1 MFKKLL
7 VANRGEIAIR
17 IMRACRDLDISPIA
31 IYSDIDAGA
40 LHVGM
45 ADAAINIG
53 PGPAAESYL
62 KIDNVL
68 DAAVRTGADAI
79 HPGYGF
85 LAENGDF
92 ARAVEAAGLIWVGP
106 QADVIDSMGDKTSA
120 RRAAADAG
128 VPTVP
133 GTKEPVTSAD
143 EVKDFVASHGL
154 PLAIKAAAGGGG
166 KGFRVV
172 KDAAEIDDALAGAA
186 REAQAYFSSPDVY
199 LERYLER
206 PRHIEVQVLGDASG
220 AVLSFPERDCS
231 LQRRHQKLVEE
242 SPSPALDTGVR
253 EAIME
258 AAAKVSKQ
266 VAYRNAGTCEF
277 LLDADGKTFYFLEMN
292 TRLQVE
298 HPVTE
303 LVTGIDLVKA
313 QLLVAAGE
321 ALEFSQDDIDLRGH
335 AIECRINAENPAKN
349 FMPAPGTI
357 GAYREP
363 AGPGVRVDS
372 GAAGDTTIPQA
383 YDPLIAKLITFGANR
398 DEARRRMLRAL
409 DEYEIAGIKT
419 TIPFHSL
426 MLADERFVTGDYHT
440 ATVETEMDLSA
451 LAETKVPSPAAG
463 EPEVLERRFDIDLD
477 GKRFEVVARE
487 HLETVVQ
494 ARKPKPPAAAGAVHG
509 GGSEVLAAPMQGT
522 IVKVLVEAG
531 QQVNAGDVICVLE
544 AMKMEN
550 SILAHIP
557 GTVAELN
564 VKAGQSVET
573 GATIA
578 VIR

>member
-17 IMRACRDLDISPIA
+17 VMRACRDLDISPIA
-31 IYSDIDAGA
+31 VYSEIDADA
-40 LHVGM
+40 LHVAM
-45 ADAAINIG
+45 ADAAMNVG

-62 KIDNVL
+62 KIENIL
-68 DAAVRTGADAI
+68 DAAKRTGAEAI

-92 ARAVEAAGLIWVGP
+92 ARAVEAAGLTWVGP
-106 QADVIDSMGDKTSA
+106 QPEVIDSMGDKTAA
-120 RRAAADAG
+120 RKAAADAG
-128 VPTVP
+128 VATVP
-133 GTKEPVTSAD
+133 GTKEPVTTVD
-143 EVKDFVASHGL
+143 EVTTFATEHGL
-154 PLAIKAAAGGGG
+154 PLAIKASAGGGG

-172 KDAAEIDDALAGAA
+172 REAPEIEDALAGAA

-242 SPSPALDTGVR
+242 SPSPALDAGVR

-321 ALEFSQDDIDLRGH
+321 ALEFSQDDIELRGH

-349 FMPAPGTI
+349 FMPAPGMI
-357 GAYREP
+357 GVYREP
-363 AGPGVRVDS
+363 SGPGVRVDS
-372 GAAGDTTIPQA
+372 GAQANASIPQT
-383 YDPLIAKLITFGANR
+383 YDPLISKLITYGATR
-398 DEARRRMLRAL
+398 DETRRRMLRAL
-409 DEYEIAGIKT
+409 SEYEIEGIKT

-440 ATVETEMDLSA
+440 GTVENEMDLSV
-451 LAETKVPSPAAG
+451 LAEEKAVAPKPG
-463 EPEVLERRFDIDLD
+463 EPEVLERRFDIEIE
-477 GKRFEVVARE
+477 GRRFAVVARE
-487 HLETVVQ
+487 HLERLVSP
-494 ARKPKPPAAAGAVHG
+494 RKPKPPAAAGAMHG
-509 GGSEVLAAPMQGT
+509 GSSEVLAAPMQGT
-522 IVKVLVEAG
+522 IVKVLVETG
-531 QQVNAGDVICVLE
+531 EQVNAGDVICVLE

-550 SILAHIP
+550 SILAHMP

-564 VKAGQSVET
+564 VKAGQSIET

-578 VIR
+578 VIK

>member
-17 IMRACRDLDISPIA
+17 VMRACRDLDISPIA
-31 IYSDIDAGA
+31 VYSDIDAGA
-40 LHVGM
+40 IHARM
-45 ADAAINIG
+45 ADAAINVG

-62 KIDNVL
+62 KIDNIL
-68 DAAVRTGADAI
+68 DAAKRTGAEAI

-106 QADVIDSMGDKTSA
+106 QAEVIDSMGDKTAA

-128 VPTVP
+128 VATVP
-133 GTKEPVTSAD
+133 GTKAPVTTAD
-143 EVKDFVASHGL
+143 EVTTFATEHGL
-154 PLAIKAAAGGGG
+154 PLAIKASAGGGG

-172 KDAAEIDDALAGAA
+172 RATSEIEDALAGAA

-242 SPSPALDTGVR
+242 SPSPALDAGVR

-321 ALEFSQDDIDLRGH
+321 SLEFSQDDIELRGH
-335 AIECRINAENPAKN
+335 AIECRINAENPAKS

-363 AGPGVRVDS
+363 SGPGVRVDS
-372 GAAGDTTIPQA
+372 GAEANATIPQT

-409 DEYEIAGIKT
+409 DEYEIEGIKT

-426 MLADERFVTGDYHT
+426 MLADNRFATGEYHT
-440 ATVETEMDLSA
+440 GTVENEMDLSV
-451 LAETKVPSPAAG
+451 LAEEKIAAPAAG
-463 EPEVLERRFDIDLD
+463 EAEILERRFDIELG
-477 GKRFEVVARE
+477 GKRFEVRARE
-487 HLETVVQ
+487 HLETLVRP
-494 ARKPKPPAAAGAVHG
+494 RKPKPPAAVGAVHG
-509 GGSEVLAAPMQGT
+509 GGSEVLSAPMQGT

-531 QQVNAGDVICVLE
+531 QEVAAGDVICVLE

-550 SILAHIP
+550 SILAHTP